1 MPVVT
6 DRLSL
11 SVCLLF
17 VCLCLSTMLDL
28 PSARPCLPDKVLRR
42 YPIGCDQDLE
52 IQIYFSVTSFVWNS
66 NKCVRSL
73 THETLSYDPSSCSHD
88 EIRESGTTFGAE
100 ESAPRATRRDPYYD
114 LVRKKSLPDFRR
126 LDVLFPPSS

>member
-11 SVCLLF
+11 SVS
-17 VCLCLSTMLDL
+17 CLSTYLSTMPDL

-52 IQIYFSVTSFVWNS
+52 IEIYFSATSYCLNS
-66 NKCVRSL
+66 NKCVR
-73 THETLSYDPSSCSHD
+73 PSD
-88 EIRESGTTFGAE
+88 
-100 ESAPRATRRDPYYD
+100 TRDTKLRS
-114 LVRKKSLPDFRR
+114 V
-126 LDVLFPPSS
+126 VLYT